1 MGVHTQS
8 PLEEHGPEE
17 AGQETILAFCRQLHR
32 TLKTIGLYGAEH
44 PAAASIHQ
52 DLYELYRQ
60 ATNERESVLLAF
72 GPDQLIL
79 NEERLDGLSPTLRSL
94 CDHMHRLGI
103 ARVIMREG
111 AEKEEVHDL
120 VARLVT
126 LPTAGGENGQPAPLV
141 GVGFPHFQLAG
152 LECNV
157 TIAKDGIRLSADP
170 NLTERERQLWYAL
183 ITGRG
188 GASNEPLAH
197 EAMEFLRELLH
208 REGSLAH
215 LVQAAK
221 GRRAGDGG
229 NQPVLSGKL
238 LAQLFNRIVHSAAQL
253 PEHERSDFLRDLGA
267 RTLELTPND
276 LIDLLAGGEVD
287 DDLLAQSLLANTE
300 EKLLDTMAALVRAE
314 GADSLRLAHCVGA
327 FVRPESAADRMLPA
341 VRHRV
346 HQSTEHNDG
355 EALAVWQRVEE
366 LALESLGQR
375 YMSRAYEAQL
385 DDFASDYFPTLS
397 GYKTVQTV
405 SEEDLSTLDPAFLA
419 HGHTQLLLDLLADET
434 EINEF
439 RRVVDGLF
447 ERLVAAIDGSD
458 YELATL
464 IATDLRRQC
473 SRESDRP
480 KEFKQVIWTH
490 LGRLDLA
497 GITDRAFAQIESM
510 KAQYFDEFHAF
521 LKVFQGAI
529 APHLLDR
536 LEHEEDRAVRRSI
549 LRILASFTDEL
560 IPELMARLD
569 SQHWYYVR
577 NIVHL
582 LGQSGSPEAVRPL
595 TLQLQHKDPRVRR
608 EALLALAN
616 LDSPRCIP
624 FVARLLTDDTIAASP
639 ENDQVRV
646 EAARCLARFPQEAAD
661 SALRKGVLSKRPTVA
676 DACRRILTERH

>member
-1 MGVHTQS
+1 
-8 PLEEHGPEE
+8 
-17 AGQETILAFCRQLHR
+17 
-32 TLKTIGLYGAEH
+32 
-44 PAAASIHQ
+44 
-52 DLYELYRQ
+52 
-60 ATNERESVLLAF
+60 
-72 GPDQLIL
+72 
-79 NEERLDGLSPTLRSL
+79 
-94 CDHMHRLGI
+94 
-103 ARVIMREG
+103 
-111 AEKEEVHDL
+111 
-120 VARLVT
+120 
-126 LPTAGGENGQPAPLV
+126 
-141 GVGFPHFQLAG
+141 
-152 LECNV
+152 
-157 TIAKDGIRLSADP
+157 
-170 NLTERERQLWYAL
+170 
-183 ITGRG
+183 
-188 GASNEPLAH
+188 
-197 EAMEFLRELLH
+197 
-208 REGSLAH
+208 
-215 LVQAAK
+215 
-221 GRRAGDGG
+221 
-229 NQPVLSGKL
+229 
-238 LAQLFNRIVHSAAQL
+238 
-253 PEHERSDFLRDLGA
+253 
-267 RTLELTPND
+267 
-276 LIDLLAGGEVD
+276 
-287 DDLLAQSLLANTE
+287 
-300 EKLLDTMAALVRAE
+300 
-314 GADSLRLAHCVGA
+314 
-327 FVRPESAADRMLPA
+327 
-341 VRHRV
+341 
-346 HQSTEHNDG
+346 
-355 EALAVWQRVEE
+355 
-366 LALESLGQR
+366 
-375 YMSRAYEAQL
+375 MSRAYEAQL

-510 KAQYFDEFHAF
+510 KAQYFDEFHTF